1 MGSETKDTTDMD
13 KPYPDAKRV
22 RSSQKP
28 GVNPKVNEKEP
39 RIATNAWAAPM
50 INSMGS
56 YETTQ
61 GSAAARNHGEQRFRE
76 KETVQRNYGIHQPAR
91 KEKTSKT
98 ATPASA
104 KTVGL
109 EHEVNARKRYD
120 FILNPRSDHH

>member
-22 RSSQKP
+22 RSFQKAEVIP
-28 GVNPKVNEKEP
+28 NVNEKQP
-39 RIATNAWAAPM
+39 RVAMNAWAAPM

-56 YETTQ
+56 YDTNQ
-61 GSAAARNHGEQRFRE
+61 GGAAARNHGEQRFRE
-76 KETVQRNYGIHQPAR
+76 KETVQRNYGIHQPSK
-91 KEKTSKT
+91 KEKTSIT

-104 KTVGL
+104 KTMGL

-120 FILNPRSDHH
+120 FIMNPRSDHH